1 MSNRISYHVT
11 YRKDSKRWYVIHAWY
26 GEAPIREDGPTPIIS
41 VNTSKLAAIWTAR
54 KMARNLW
61 KNGELSQVVIHGKNG
76 RIQLEWTYG
85 KDPRNVKG

>member
-11 YRKDSKRWYVIHAWY
+11 YRKETKRWYVIHAKH

-54 KMARNLW
+54 KMARDLW

-85 KDPRNVKG
+85 KDPHNVKG